1 VRVIDEIIHSGQ
13 LIKRRGAKVVT
24 SAERLR
30 EVLERE
36 VAVLQDN
43 VKALRQE
50 AER

>member
-1 VRVIDEIIHSGQ
+1 VS
-13 LIKRRGAKVVT
+13 

-43 VKALRQE
+43 VKALRKE
-50 AER
+50 AE